1 MEKVIRKIQVIIF
14 RKNPNLEILMLKVIP
29 ERGGFWQCVTGKVE
43 EGEDEVDA
51 AFREVKEETGI
62 SSDKVKHVLKDIYS
76 FEYLKNNRKIHE
88 TVFGFEVFPD
98 IVIDMTKNVY
108 KEHTEYCW
116 LSPEKAI
123 AISSFDSQKQSIIH
137 LLNHG
142 KQLC

>member
-98 IVIDMTKNVY
+98 IGIDTTKNVY
-108 KEHTEYCW
+108 KEHTEYAW
-116 LSPEKAI
+116 FSPEKAI
-123 AISSFDSQKQSIIH
+123 EISSFDSQKQSILH
-137 LLNHG
+137 LLKYG
-142 KQLC
+142 K